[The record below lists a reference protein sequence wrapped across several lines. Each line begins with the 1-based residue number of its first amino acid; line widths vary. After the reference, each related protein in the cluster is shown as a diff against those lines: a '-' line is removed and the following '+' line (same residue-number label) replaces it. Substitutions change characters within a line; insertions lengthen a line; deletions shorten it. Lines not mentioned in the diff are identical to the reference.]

1 MSDSSTELRTRLLSG
16 APITEHEVLLAGVST
31 AVVQA
36 GDGPPLVLLHGPGGS
51 AVHWAR
57 VLPQLAETNL
67 VVAPDLPGQ
76 GSSEVLDG
84 ALDADRV
91 LTWLGD
97 LIDGTCPAPPAL
109 VGYAFGGAI
118 AARFAAERG
127 DRLSRLVL
135 VDALGLAPFEP
146 APRFGAALGAFLGQ
160 PDPGTHDGLWAQ
172 CVLDLPTVRE
182 RMGGRW
188 QAFEE
193 YNLDRARTP
202 AVQAALHALMEQF
215 VMTPLAPAA
224 LDRISVPTDLIWGR
238 HDLATPLELAEAVS
252 ARHGWR
258 LYVLDGC
265 GGDPPMEQPEAFARA
280 LTEALAASD
289 EVAA

>member
-1 MSDSSTELRTRLLSG
+1 M
-16 APITEHEVLLAGVST
+16 LLAGVST

-67 VVAPDLPGQ
+67 VIAPDLPGQ

-109 VGYAFGGAI
+109 VGYALGGAI

-127 DRLSRLVL
+127 DRLARLVL

-146 APRFGAALGAFLGQ
+146 APDSARPSA
-160 PDPGTHDGLWAQ
+160 PSWDNPIPSTHDRLWGQ
-172 CVLDLPTVRE
+172 CVLDLPTVARAHG
-182 RMGGRW
+182 RALAGVRGLQPRPRPDARRAGG
-188 QAFEE
+188 
-193 YNLDRARTP
+193 ARTP
-202 AVQAALHALMEQF
+202 DGAV
-215 VMTPLAPAA
+215 
-224 LDRISVPTDLIWGR
+224 R
-238 HDLATPLELAEAVS
+238 HDAACPRPSSTGS
-252 ARHGWR
+252 ASR
-258 LYVLDGC
+258 
-265 GGDPPMEQPEAFARA
+265 P
-280 LTEALAASD
+280 T
-289 EVAA
+289 